1 MYDIDALEA
10 INIDQLVTA
19 TDKLLLRCKR
29 TIQRPGS
36 RSTVDF
42 SREAAAALAAS
53 VATSAR
59 SGRLEDTVVEQ
70 TVFVREASHRRH
82 NLLGAVALITGA
94 WLGVVCA
101 CLLT

>member
-1 MYDIDALEA
+1 MYDLEAIEA

-19 TDKLLLRCKR
+19 TDRLLLRCKR

-36 RSTVDF
+36 RSTIDF

-53 VATSAR
+53 QAR
-59 SGRLEDTVVEQ
+59 KVELEDTVVEQ
-70 TVFVREASHRRH
+70 TVFVRKPPRSHR
-82 NLLGAVALITGA
+82 NLLSVAALITGA

-101 CLLT
+101 CLLA

>member
-53 VATSAR
+53 VARKAE
-59 SGRLEDTVVEQ
+59 LEDTVVEQ

>member
-1 MYDIDALEA
+1 MYELHAIEA

-19 TDKLLLRCKR
+19 TDRLLLRCQR

-36 RSTVDF
+36 RSTIDF

-53 VATSAR
+53 EARRSALAP
-59 SGRLEDTVVEQ
+59 LEETVHMREPRRQ
-70 TVFVREASHRRH
+70 RDVFSA
-82 NLLGAVALITGA
+82 AVLIVSA

-101 CLLT
+101 CLLA